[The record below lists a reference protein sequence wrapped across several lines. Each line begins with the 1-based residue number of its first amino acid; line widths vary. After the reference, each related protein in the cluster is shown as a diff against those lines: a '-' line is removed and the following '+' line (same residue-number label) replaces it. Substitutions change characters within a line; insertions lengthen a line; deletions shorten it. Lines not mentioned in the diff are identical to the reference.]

1 MFKKRLLR
9 TRAVDID
16 TRLDR
21 IVDGLLIDLCGS
33 SDYCNKGALMILV
46 RLLEGK
52 RKRVSSLYRTLGII
66 WIILDISLFTTFLT
80 SLVKQGRDRG
90 FTYQN
95 HNSYMFKKRL
105 LRTRAVDIDTRLDRI
120 VDGLL
125 IDLCG
130 SSDYCNKGALM
141 ILVRLLEGKRK
152 RVSSLYRTLGIIW
165 IILDIS
171 LFTTFL

>member
-1 MFKKRLLR
+1 MLEHVMDSRPPRSLPNTSASARFKALLSCYHFFSNTLLASRKYIYLLYVKVSNRTTGWIFQRLLR

-66 WIILDISLFTTFLT
+66 WIILDISLFTTFL
-80 SLVKQGRDRG
+80 
-90 FTYQN
+90 
-95 HNSYMFKKRL
+95 
-105 LRTRAVDIDTRLDRI
+105 
-120 VDGLL
+120 
-125 IDLCG
+125 
-130 SSDYCNKGALM
+130 
-141 ILVRLLEGKRK
+141 
-152 RVSSLYRTLGIIW
+152 
-165 IILDIS
+165 
-171 LFTTFL
+171 